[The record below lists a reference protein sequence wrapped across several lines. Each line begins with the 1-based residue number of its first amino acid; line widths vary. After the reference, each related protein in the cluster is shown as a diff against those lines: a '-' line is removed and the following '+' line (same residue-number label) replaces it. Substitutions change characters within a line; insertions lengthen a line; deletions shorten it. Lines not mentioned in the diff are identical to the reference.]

1 VTKTLGDGT
10 FGSVMKATNKQTGDV
25 VAIKKMKKKFYTWEE
40 CIKLREVRSLKK
52 LQHPNIVR
60 LREVIR
66 DQDELFFVFE
76 FLEQNVYQ
84 MIKDRDKKL
93 PEAKVRNV
101 MWQVMQG
108 LAYMHKNGFF
118 HRDMK
123 PENLLVSKDIVKIAD
138 FGLAREIRS
147 RPPFTDYVSTRWYR
161 APEVL
166 LRSPIYNAPID
177 IFAMGA
183 IMAELYTFRPLFP
196 GSSEPDEL
204 YKITSV
210 IGTPTPDTWPEGL
223 KLAANIG
230 YSFPQFA
237 PTPLAQLIP
246 NASPAAIDLLTAM
259 LAWDPKARPTAE
271 AALQH
276 PYFQVGVGL
285 PPPINLSGSG
295 NQTSALN
302 SSAGGLG
309 SGGLSNRSGAG
320 PTSGS
325 YNSFGGSN
333 ASSNN
338 YGGSNSNSNSFGG
351 SQAASNN
358 NYGASSFNSGAR
370 RSNNND
376 YNDEFDDEFAS
387 LPAVK
392 PAPPPP
398 VTKPIESR
406 AGMNSMF
413 RNPLR
418 ASGHHVFCLVSF
430 QWPMLPSLLT
440 PTAAATTTMLTT
452 ILPRTFLFLP
462 CPAAMVHRPP

>member
-1 VTKTLGDGT
+1 MNRYRVSKTLGDGT
-10 FGSVMKATNKQTGDV
+10 FGSVMKATNKQSGDV

-66 DQDELFFVFE
+66 DQDELYFVFE

-101 MWQVMQG
+101 MWQVLQG

-123 PENLLVSKDIVKIAD
+123 PENLLVSKDVVKIAD

-166 LRSPIYNAPID
+166 LRSPTYNAPID

-210 IGTPTPDTWPEGL
+210 CGTPTSETWPEGL
-223 KLAANIG
+223 RLAAGIG

-237 PTPLAQLIP
+237 PTSLAQLIP
-246 NASPAAIDLLTAM
+246 NASPAAVELMTEM
-259 LAWDPKARPTAE
+259 LRWDPKSRPTAE
-271 AALQH
+271 AALSSA
-276 PYFQVGVGL
+276 YFQVGIGMPPML
-285 PPPINLSGSG
+285 SMPPIAANNGSGGFGSGGGSG
-295 NQTSALN
+295 NG
-302 SSAGGLG
+302 SAGGQGFG
-309 SGGLSNRSGAG
+309 SVSNRGGGGGGYASNAG
-320 PTSGS
+320 TG
-325 YNSFGGSN
+325 NVGLAGRRGGGS
-333 ASSNN
+333 S
-338 YGGSNSNSNSFGG
+338 
-351 SQAASNN
+351 
-358 NYGASSFNSGAR
+358 
-370 RSNNND
+370 
-376 YNDEFDDEFAS
+376 EFDDDDEHF
-387 LPAVK
+387 
-392 PAPPPP
+392 
-398 VTKPIESR
+398 
-406 AGMNSMF
+406 GM
-413 RNPLR
+413 
-418 ASGHHVFCLVSF
+418 
-430 QWPMLPSLLT
+430 PS
-440 PTAAATTTMLTT
+440 AAKKGVL
-452 ILPRTFLFLP
+452 
-462 CPAAMVHRPP
+462 